1 MKKFLIPAIIIL
13 FMQLPAQIS
22 FKADKAQ
29 LFTGERFK
37 VELSLSY
44 PAGAVVDSSFFKS
57 DAGTDFEKVS
67 DSLLSSQKSGGMIKE
82 KRILTYS
89 AFADSGAHP
98 FALPPFRFVFQ
109 NQPQELL
116 SDSVL
121 ITVLPLLSTSAPAYA
136 DSLIKKVANPK
147 DSTEMILPIMNIVKY
162 QLSAKEKWLIFWSLL
177 ALAVVIAAIYFYL
190 RKKKNAVA
198 PVVEV
203 KIKKEPAHLIAQRK
217 LDALKADKLPAKGEY
232 KEFSVRLS
240 LIIREYLENRYEFNA
255 AELTT
260 YELKLESRKFITE
273 DSVNTTL
280 DRFLDNT
287 DLVKFA
293 KFVPLS
299 QDLDDYFE
307 QAEKLIVQTCS
318 QNSNENHKE

>member
-1 MKKFLIPAIIIL
+1 
-13 FMQLPAQIS
+13 MQLPAQIS

-67 DSLLSSQKSGGMIKE
+67 DSLLTSQKSGGMINE
-82 KRILTYS
+82 KRVLTYT

-147 DSTEMILPIMNIVKY
+147 DSTEMILPIMTIVKY
-162 QLSAKEKWLIFWSLL
+162 QLSSKEKWLIFWSLL
-177 ALAVVIAAIYFYL
+177 ALAAVIAAIYFYL

-198 PVVEV
+198 RVVEV

-318 QNSNENHKE
+318 QNSNGNHQE